1 MSKDFTD
8 VAFNHVEF
16 KKELDQF
23 RALLNSKKILSERE
37 IQVLFKASLHLT
49 AYIGT
54 TFGNIGVAR
63 QVAYEFQIMGD
74 YGADI
79 VVGNPERQFC
89 FVELENGDSDS
100 VLERVGKKSTK
111 EWARRFEHGFSQ
123 IVDWFCHLD
132 DFKKTDR
139 FHRNFGY
146 GHIDF
151 VGLLLIG
158 RNEGLDA
165 DDIRRLRWRT
175 HNVIVNSHPVVCMTY
190 DDLYKGLNEGYER
203 YSAAFK
209 AETTPAQTTST
220 LSPAPAPAQA
230 DAVVKDPAVPNGTEP
245 KKTS

>member
-1 MSKDFTD
+1 MAKDFTE
-8 VAFNHVEF
+8 VAFDSVRF
-16 KKELDQF
+16 KEELGRFD
-23 RALLNSKKILSERE
+23 ALLKSKTILTERE
-37 IQVLFKASLHLT
+37 VQEFFKASQHLT

-63 QVAYEFQIMGD
+63 HVAYEFEILGD
-74 YGADI
+74 YVADI
-79 VVGNPERQFC
+79 VFGNREKQFC
-89 FVELENGDSDS
+89 FVELEDGGLDS
-100 VLERVGKKSTK
+100 VLEKVGRKSTK

-158 RNEGLDA
+158 RNAGLST
-165 DDIRRLRWRT
+165 DDLRRLRWRT
-175 HNVIVNSHPVVCMTY
+175 HNVIVNSHPVICMTY
-190 DDLYKGLNEGYER
+190 DDLYKELSEGYER

-209 AETTPAQTTST
+209 AETVAPLSTSRPT
-220 LSPAPAPAQA
+220 VESGATGPEE
-230 DAVVKDPAVPNGTEP
+230 PNSGLP
-245 KKTS
+245 S

>member
-1 MSKDFTD
+1 MSKDFTE
-8 VAFNHVEF
+8 VAFNHVQF
-16 KKELDQF
+16 KKELEQF
-23 RALLNSKKILSERE
+23 RELLNAKRILGERE
-37 IQVLFKASLHLT
+37 IQELFKASLHLT

-54 TFGNIGVAR
+54 TLGNIGVAKL
-63 QVAYEFQIMGD
+63 VAYEFQIMGD

-79 VVGNPERQFC
+79 VFGNPEKQFC
-89 FVELENGDSDS
+89 FVELENGAPDS
-100 VLERVGKKSTK
+100 VLEKVGKKSTK
-111 EWARRFEHGFSQ
+111 EWSKRFEHGFSQ

-175 HNVIVNSHPVVCMTY
+175 HHIVVNSHHVVCMTY
-190 DDLYKGLNEGYER
+190 DDLYKELPDGYER
-203 YSAAFK
+203 YSAAFT
-209 AETTPAQTTST
+209 AETGPMQTSSASTPAP
-220 LSPAPAPAQA
+220 SPTKRDATAEDPQAP
-230 DAVVKDPAVPNGTEP
+230 N
-245 KKTS
+245 

>member
-1 MSKDFTD
+1 MAKDFTE
-8 VAFNHVEF
+8 VAFNLSQV

-23 RALLNSKKILSERE
+23 RDLLNSKKILGERE
-37 IQVLFKASLHLT
+37 LQELFKASLHLT
-49 AYIGT
+49 AYVGAAI
-54 TFGNIGVAR
+54 GNIGIAKL
-63 QVAYEFQIMGD
+63 VAYEFQIMGD

-79 VVGNPERQFC
+79 AFGNREKRFC
-89 FVELENGDSDS
+89 FVELENADPES
-100 VLERVGKKSTK
+100 VLEKVGKKATK
-111 EWARRFEHGFSQ
+111 EWSRRFEHGFSQ

-139 FHRNFGY
+139 FHKNFGY

-190 DDLYKGLNEGYER
+190 DDLYKELNEGYER

-209 AETTPAQTTST
+209 VEATPVGTTST
-220 LSPAPAPAQA
+220 PTSTPGPAGDQ
-230 DAVVKDPAVPNGTEP
+230 P
-245 KKTS
+245 KGDQPR

>member
-1 MSKDFTD
+1 MSKDFTE
-8 VAFNHVEF
+8 VAFNHVQV

-23 RALLNSKKILSERE
+23 RELLNSKKTLGERE
-37 IQVLFKASLHLT
+37 IQALFKASLHLT

-54 TFGNIGVAR
+54 TFGNIGVAK
-63 QVAYEFQIMGD
+63 QVAYEFQILGD

-79 VVGNPERQFC
+79 VFGNPEKQFC
-89 FVELENGDSDS
+89 FVELENGDADS

-111 EWARRFEHGFSQ
+111 EWSKRFEHGFSQ

-139 FHRNFGY
+139 FHKNFGY

-165 DDIRRLRWRT
+165 DDIR
-175 HNVIVNSHPVVCMTY
+175 
-190 DDLYKGLNEGYER
+190 K
-203 YSAAFK
+203 AAV
-209 AETTPAQTTST
+209 ENTQCHCQ
-220 LSPAPAPAQA
+220 LSPCGLY
-230 DAVVKDPAVPNGTEP
+230 DV
-245 KKTS
+245 

>member
-1 MSKDFTD
+1 MSKDFTE
-8 VAFNHVEF
+8 VAFNHVHF
-16 KKELDQF
+16 KKELDHF
-23 RALLNSKKILSERE
+23 RDLLSAKLILGERE
-37 IQVLFKASLHLT
+37 IQELFKASLHLT

-54 TFGNIGVAR
+54 TFGNIGVAK
-63 QVAYEFQIMGD
+63 QVAYEFEIMGD

-79 VVGNPERQFC
+79 VFGNREKQFC
-89 FVELENGDSDS
+89 FVELENGDPDS
-100 VLERVGKKSTK
+100 VLERVGKKATK
-111 EWARRFEHGFSQ
+111 EWSKRFEHGFSQ

-165 DDIRRLRWRT
+165 DDVRRLRWRT

-190 DDLYKGLNEGYER
+190 DDLYKELNDGYER

-209 AETTPAQTTST
+209 TETT
-220 LSPAPAPAQA
+220 
-230 DAVVKDPAVPNGTEP
+230 
-245 KKTS
+245 

>member
-1 MSKDFTD
+1 MSKDFTE
-8 VAFNHVEF
+8 VAFNPKQF

-23 RALLNSKKILSERE
+23 GALLESTKIFSERD
-37 IQVLFKASLHLT
+37 IQALFKASLHLT

-63 QVAYEFQIMGD
+63 QVAYEFEIMGD

-79 VVGNPERQFC
+79 VFGNREKQFC
-89 FVELENGDSDS
+89 LVELEDGNPNS
-100 VLERVGKKSTK
+100 VLEKVGKKSTK

-158 RNEGLDA
+158 RNEGLDD

-175 HNVIVNSHPVVCMTY
+175 HHVIVSSHPVHCMTY
-190 DDLYKGLNEGYER
+190 DDLYKELNEGYER

-209 AETTPAQTTST
+209 AETTPTQTT
-220 LSPAPAPAQA
+220 
-230 DAVVKDPAVPNGTEP
+230 
-245 KKTS
+245 